1 MARKK
6 LTDLTTPTA
15 RLDCSPRSKP
25 HKAKLGRG
33 VTLGYRRPQKGPGS
47 WLLIVAT
54 GNGKQDERVFAPADD
69 ANASAGAL
77 SYHQAHT
84 KCIELAHVH
93 APTLA
98 GAVVTPS
105 ITIEQAITAYKL
117 DLQSRRGNVTNATQ
131 IFHHMTKAPGASLRP
146 ILLAQV
152 TASALNDWRLGLTRA
167 GMKPPTQKRLFK
179 SVHAAFNLA
188 ARMDPRIAANAKAWV
203 TGLPAPKE
211 ADRARNAVHELPDI
225 RALVKA
231 AYDIDPAF
239 GLYTQAHAELGARS
253 DQIARIRIAHLRND
267 RVAVPNSG
275 KGRNKSKDTSGVTWR
290 ALTPQFAKRLADAAG
305 SRPRSAA
312 LFVDEA
318 SATWSNDRAR
328 RLFARAV
335 IKSHVQPVDDD
346 AVTFLAFRHSS
357 IAARILAG
365 VPLKVVATMHNTSTA
380 KIESNYAA
388 FLPTDDFD
396 RRTLVDTSPADAD
409 PAVVIPFPAA
419 A

>member
-15 RLDCSPRSKP
+15 RLDCEPRSKP

-47 WLLIVAT
+47 WLVIAST
-54 GNGKQDERVFAPADD
+54 GNGKQEERVFASADD
-69 ANASAGAL
+69 ASAPAGAL
-77 SYHQAHT
+77 SYAQAVTKCLELAQAH
-84 KCIELAHVH
+84 
-93 APTLA
+93 APALA
-98 GAVVTPS
+98 GAIAALP
-105 ITIEQAITAYKL
+105 ITIEQAIAAYKL

-131 IFHHMTKAPGASLRP
+131 ILHHIPATHPLRP
-146 ILLAQV
+146 TLLAQV
-152 TASALNDWRLGLTRA
+152 TPAQLNDWRLALTRNN
-167 GMKPPTQKRLFK
+167 MKPATQKRLFK

-188 ARMDPRIAANAKAWV
+188 ARMDDRIAANAKAWV

-225 RALVKA
+225 RALVAA
-231 AYDIDPAF
+231 AYAISPAF
-239 GLYTQAHAELGARS
+239 GLYVQAHAELGART
-253 DQIARIRIAHLRND
+253 DQIARIRIAHLRGD

-275 KGRNKSKDTSGVTWR
+275 KGRGKSKETSGVTWR
-290 ALTPQFAKRLADAAG
+290 ALTPTLATHLANAAG
-305 SRPRSAA
+305 NRPRSST
-312 LFVDEA
+312 LLVDE
-318 SATWSNDRAR
+318 TGNPWSNDRAR

-335 IKSHVQPVDDD
+335 AATDVLPVDED
-346 AVTFLAFRHSS
+346 AVTFLTFRHSS
-357 IAARILAG
+357 IVQRILAG

-396 RRTLVDTSPADAD
+396 RSTLVDTSPATI
-409 PAVVIPFPAA
+409 IPLPAA
-419 A
+419 AAAAAA